1 MRLPPPEA
9 TFQIENHTDSICSTF
24 VICSPRHYTC
34 PACGTGRGAHE
45 HLSSIQ
51 RALKTLAPSSST
63 LNSVITSSATNN
75 NGVVLLES
83 PNYPERNK
91 ETDGISFS
99 SDSISE
105 EDTQSDKPEQQS
117 LELPYTEKDIRQLQK
132 ELKEDA
138 KLDTD
143 SSLKKNGENEKLAAD
158 EMSASAEKMKSSLR
172 SSSDRNVS
180 YSLIGSVMLLLLLAA
195 MIGL

>member
-132 ELKEDA
+132 ELKENA
-138 KLDTD
+138 ESD